1 MIENLIMFPEE
12 GGNLIGFLIWP
23 IFILVM
29 MLYGQRFQ
37 GYLAL
42 NEIESLHFHKNRRW
56 DIKTKNGFLI
66 MLPSKNIHKKL
77 SIANE
82 LILNS
87 GLKEFN
93 KIDLRIK
100 NKIITSYE

>member
-1 MIENLIMFPEE
+1 
-12 GGNLIGFLIWP
+12 
-23 IFILVM
+23 
-29 MLYGQRFQ
+29 
-37 GYLAL
+37 
-42 NEIESLHFHKNRRW
+42 
-56 DIKTKNGFLI
+56 

-87 GLKEFN
+87 DLKDFN

>member
-1 MIENLIMFPEE
+1 MENVPLVE
-12 GGNLIGFLIWP
+12 G
-23 IFILVM
+23 
-29 MLYGQRFQ
+29 RFKTNDYVKFVRKINQ
-37 GYLAL
+37 SDLAL
-42 NEIESLHFHKNRRW
+42 NQIESLYFHKSRRW

-87 GLKEFN
+87 DLKDFN